1 MASAS
6 LSLSA
11 VSSTPALPSRRGS
24 PAPPPSAARCRP
36 ARASASCASTAER
49 PRPMAAGPHSQSSSS
64 LYDVLGI
71 RAGATGQEIKT
82 AYRRLARVLHPDVAA
97 SAGAGAAA
105 AGREFMRVHE
115 AYATL
120 SDPDRRADYDRTLF
134 QGPGRFA
141 GSAAGASARGPSR
154 RWETDQCW

>member
-6 LSLSA
+6 LSSSA
-11 VSSTPALPSRRGS
+11 VSSNPALPFPCRSY
-24 PAPPPSAARCRP
+24 PAPSPSSVRCRP
-36 ARASASCASTAER
+36 IRVSAYCASTAER
-49 PRPMAAGPHSQSSSS
+49 PRPMAAGAHPQSS
-64 LYDVLGI
+64 LYEVLGV

-97 SAGAGAAA
+97 SAGAAA
-105 AGREFMRVHE
+105 AGHEFMRVHD

-134 QGPGRFA
+134 QVPGRFA
-141 GSAAGASARGPSR
+141 ASVPAASAHGPSR
-154 RWETDQCW
+154 KWETDQCW

>member
-6 LSLSA
+6 LSLFA
-11 VSSTPALPSRRGS
+11 VASNPALPSRRSS
-24 PAPPPSAARCRP
+24 PAPSPSAVRCRP
-36 ARASASCASTAER
+36 IRVSTSCASTVEW
-49 PRPMAAGPHSQSSSS
+49 PRPMAHPQSS
-64 LYDVLGI
+64 LYEVLGI
-71 RAGATGQEIKT
+71 RAGATGQEIKA

-97 SAGAGAAA
+97 SAGAAA

-134 QGPGRFA
+134 QVPVRF
-141 GSAAGASARGPSR
+141 SAAAAASARGPSR
-154 RWETDQCW
+154 KWETDQCW

>member
-6 LSLSA
+6 LS
-11 VSSTPALPSRRGS
+11 VSVFSSNPPLPSRRSS
-24 PAPPPSAARCRP
+24 PSPLPSAVRCRP
-36 ARASASCASTAER
+36 IRAAAACASTAER
-49 PRPMAAGPHSQSSSS
+49 PRPMVAGAHSQSS
-64 LYDVLGI
+64 LYEVLGI

-97 SAGAGAAA
+97 SAGTAA

-134 QGPGRFA
+134 QVPGRFA
-141 GSAAGASARGPSR
+141 AAAAASARGPSR
-154 RWETDQCW
+154 KWETDQCW